1 MFRKTQIVS
10 LILLFFI
17 STTGLPAYYHY
28 CEMMGKRSLSE
39 CEACKAKIEKI
50 ESSCCSNETP
60 EYPVTISSDQP
71 VCCQDAFVY
80 NKVEDQF
87 LFNKSE
93 INYFTSTQILF
104 HSVSL
109 ITPSVDFLLENSFY
123 CDSSPPFL
131 INPELNISNSVLLI

>member
-1 MFRKTQIVS
+1 MFRKTKIAS

-17 STTGLPAYYHY
+17 STTGLPAFYHY
-28 CEMMGKRSLSE
+28 CEMLGKKSVNE
-39 CEACKAKIEKI
+39 CEMCSTEMEKT
-50 ESSCCSNETP
+50 EPSCCSQEIM
-60 EYPVTISSDQP
+60 EHQVTISSNKP
-71 VCCQDAFVY
+71 VCCQDEFVY
-80 NKVEDQF
+80 NKVEDEF

-109 ITPSVDFLLENSFY
+109 ITPSVDFPLENSFY

>member
-1 MFRKTQIVS
+1 MFKKTQIVS

-17 STTGLPAYYHY
+17 STTGLPAFYHY
-28 CEMMGKRSLSE
+28 CEMMGKKSLKE
-39 CEACKAKIEKI
+39 CYMCSQEK
-50 ESSCCSNETP
+50 EEKYSCCSEEVAENFVKLTSEKST
-60 EYPVTISSDQP
+60 
-71 VCCQDAFVY
+71 CCQDKFVY
-80 NKVEDQF
+80 NKVQDEF

>member
-93 INYFTSTQILF
+93 INYFISTQILF

-109 ITPSVDFLLENSFY
+109 ITPSADFLLENSFY

>member
-93 INYFTSTQILF
+93 INYFISTQILF

>member
-39 CEACKAKIEKI
+39 CEACKAKIENI

>member
-1 MFRKTQIVS
+1 MMKKTKIIS

-17 STTGLPAYYHY
+17 STTGLPVFSHY

-39 CEACKAKIEKI
+39 CEACEAKIEKI

-87 LFNKSE
+87 IFNKSDIDSFSSSE
-93 INYFTSTQILF
+93 KLIQT
-104 HSVSL
+104 VSL
-109 ITPSVDFLLENSFY
+109 ILPFVDFNSEESFY

-131 INPELNISNSVLLI
+131 INPDLNITNSTFLI